1 MTTNIYKN
9 ALRVLA
15 KMPFKLWGLS
25 LLYSLLN
32 VLILIFGWF
41 PIITIPVSAV
51 LSVGMASVYLD
62 GYKGREVNSDQL
74 FSGFKDFWRTA
85 GGMCWKKLWILLWVI
100 IPIAGPFIAV
110 VKEYSYSFTPY
121 ILSEEKSVTATE
133 ALRKSMKTTNGYK
146 VKMFCALLLPQL
158 VISAGMLL
166 LSVLS
171 QIPIVGILFSLILAI
186 VVVVYLLFGPLFFG
200 LVQAGFYDTVTTVS
214 PQSEY
219 TYAERDENGD
229 NTVIACPLCEA
240 ENRSGADFCYKCG
253 SKLK

>member
-1 MTTNIYKN
+1 MTANIYKN

-25 LLYSLLN
+25 LLYSLLC

-62 GYKGREVNSDQL
+62 GYRGREVNSDQL

-85 GGMCWKKLWILLWVI
+85 GGMCWKKLWILLWTL
-100 IPIAGPFIAV
+100 IPIAGPFIAI

-121 ILSEEKSVTATE
+121 VLSEDKSVTATE
-133 ALRKSMKTTNGYK
+133 ALRKSIKSTNGYK
-146 VKMFCALLLPQL
+146 VKMFCALFLPQL
-158 VISAGMLL
+158 IISIGMLL

-171 QIPIVGILFSLILAI
+171 QIPIIGILFSLALAI
-186 VVVVYLLFGPLFFG
+186 VVIVYALFGPLFFG
-200 LVQAGFYDTVTTVS
+200 LVQAGFYDVITMVT
-214 PQSEY
+214 PQVEY
-219 TYAERDENGD
+219 THTENQDEKD
-229 NTVIACPLCEA
+229 AASVICPICEA
-240 ENRSGADFCYKCG
+240 ANRSGAGFCYKCG
-253 SKLK
+253 SKLE